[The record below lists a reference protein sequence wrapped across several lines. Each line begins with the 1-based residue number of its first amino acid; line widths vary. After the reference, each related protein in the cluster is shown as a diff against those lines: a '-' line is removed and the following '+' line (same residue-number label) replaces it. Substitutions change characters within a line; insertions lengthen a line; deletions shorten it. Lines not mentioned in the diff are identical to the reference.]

1 MIDTQLTRR
10 FGLTLPILGAPKPW
24 VADGRLASEICK
36 AGALGILGAGPCD
49 KDWIKTQFLTAGGIS
64 VACGLDCDRL
74 RTEPE
79 MLEFVLSF
87 QPRAIYLYGG
97 DPRPF
102 AKTIHRS
109 CSRLICEA
117 RAVAERD
124 AILEA
129 GAEVIVI
136 RGAGEDSSNATN
148 TSFALVPELSDYLY
162 TKDDEIILV
171 ASGSVTDA
179 RGLAAMLT
187 LGADGV
193 CMGRRFWATPEC
205 ALQGDALIQALGA
218 QAHLADMVQ
227 FVQPLLWTIGSRA
240 ERILASMPRKIV
252 KEPPGPG
259 TSGVLNLDLTIGN
272 RTSKQALKGVT
283 NGK

>member
-10 FGLTLPILGAPKPW
+10 FGLILPILGAPTPR

-36 AGALGILGAGPCD
+36 AGALGVLGAGPCD
-49 KDWIKTQFLTAGGIS
+49 KDWIKTHFLMAGDIS

-109 CSRLICEA
+109 RSRLICEA
-117 RAVAERD
+117 KAVAERD

-136 RGAGEDSSNATN
+136 RGAGEDSSNAAD
-148 TSFALVPELSDYLY
+148 TSFALVPQLSDDLY
-162 TKDDEIILV
+162 TKDDEVILV
-171 ASGSVTDA
+171 ASGGVTDA

-193 CMGRRFWATPEC
+193 CMGRRFLATRES
-205 ALQGDALIQALGA
+205 ALEGDALVHALGS
-218 QAHLADMVQ
+218 QAHLANMVQ
-227 FVQPLLWTIGSRA
+227 SVQPLLQTIGSRA

-259 TSGVLNLDLTIGN
+259 TSGALNLDPSIGYQ
-272 RTSKQALKGVT
+272 TVKQTLKGDT